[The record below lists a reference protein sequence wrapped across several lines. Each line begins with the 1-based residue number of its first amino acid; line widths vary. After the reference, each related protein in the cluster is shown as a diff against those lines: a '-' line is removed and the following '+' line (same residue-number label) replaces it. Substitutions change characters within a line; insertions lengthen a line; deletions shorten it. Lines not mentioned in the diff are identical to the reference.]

1 MAIVS
6 IWALKREMQETWL
19 ALQQSYFQ
27 LIQSK
32 TYKIK
37 ISKNYIENTLKI
49 FYFFKIFFVI
59 VIVNENLKYQ
69 FNFLFK
75 YV

>member
-1 MAIVS
+1 MS

>member
-1 MAIVS
+1 
-6 IWALKREMQETWL
+6 L